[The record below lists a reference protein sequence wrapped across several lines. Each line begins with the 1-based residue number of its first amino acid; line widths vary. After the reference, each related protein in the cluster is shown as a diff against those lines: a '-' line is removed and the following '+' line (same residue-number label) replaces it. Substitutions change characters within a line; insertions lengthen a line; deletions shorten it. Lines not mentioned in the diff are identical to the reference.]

1 MILCRLLNIG
11 LEKGTVLVTQTYT
24 PQQNTQQ
31 PTSYFVTMVQAFNNI
46 IYPSF
51 IQPVRICTLPNSI
64 NGLLDGKTFC
74 FALIGKAEMKDAEQI
89 CTDLNARLPLPKDPT
104 ENQDFIKVI
113 DRLGLSDFIGIQDES
128 IILDLNYTSDPNQEQ
143 QDLLNPTK
151 TNINIKE
158 RWLNSDFNQVLFQ
171 NWAYNSRKP
180 KISGHQYGAIG
191 TDYKWYSHFGNKT
204 GTVVCQ
210 QELINS
216 KLLVFQIKN

>member
-1 MILCRLLNIG
+1 MLCRLLIIG
-11 LEKGTVLVTQTYT
+11 IRGTVLVTQTYT

-31 PTSYFVTMVQAFNNI
+31 PTSYLVTMVQAFNNT

-51 IQPVRICTLPNSI
+51 IQPVRICTLPKSI

-151 TNINIKE
+151 TNINTKE

-210 QELINS
+210 QELVNS
-216 KLLVFQIKN
+216 KLLIFQIKN